1 MPAAPPSYQGDWG
14 DWAPPAAYPQHQQP
28 PPTSQYYDNG
38 SSSSYYN
45 QGPPAHNPY
54 PQVPFNPYE
63 QKGPYNTQGP
73 GSFSRTPMQSTPGMA
88 GIPNEMMTNMALGL
102 IDDKVKTYSSWFS
115 LSSLRYYFHV
125 NNAYVVKKLQ
135 MILLPYL
142 HKRWSRERSGNDGAG
157 AFLPPSADVNAPD
170 LYIPL
175 MAFVTYIL
183 LMGFIMGISKAF
195 TPEVLGSTATW
206 ALLVLIM
213 EVVLLRVGFAVIGSS
228 ATVVP
233 PSLLDLVAYSS
244 YKFVILVI
252 DLVVWV
258 ASYHNSTMYWV
269 ISILTGISM
278 TVFMARTLQRAFV
291 PRVEGGSFGIEDTNR
306 STRQL
311 FLIAVGVCQ
320 IPLCIVLGRSV
331 AR

>member
-1 MPAAPPSYQGDWG
+1 
-14 DWAPPAAYPQHQQP
+14 
-28 PPTSQYYDNG
+28 
-38 SSSSYYN
+38 
-45 QGPPAHNPY
+45 
-54 PQVPFNPYE
+54 
-63 QKGPYNTQGP
+63 
-73 GSFSRTPMQSTPGMA
+73 MQSTPGMA